1 MSPMMVR
8 ALISYSQK
16 RLGLVLMSYSRCS
29 RSRKEG
35 VLQLL
40 GSVHPDHAV
49 DVCPV
54 YELYT
59 ATKEDPGGS

>member
-1 MSPMMVR
+1 MMVR
-8 ALISYSQK
+8 ALISYTHEP
-16 RLGLVLMSYSRCS
+16 LGSVLMSYSRCS

-40 GSVHPDHAV
+40 GSFHPDHAV

-54 YELYT
+54 YQLYT
-59 ATKEDPGGS
+59 TTKEDPGGP